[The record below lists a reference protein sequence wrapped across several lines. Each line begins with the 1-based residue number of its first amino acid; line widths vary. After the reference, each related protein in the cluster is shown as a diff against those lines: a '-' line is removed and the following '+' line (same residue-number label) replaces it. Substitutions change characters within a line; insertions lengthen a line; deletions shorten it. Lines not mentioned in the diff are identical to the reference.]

1 MFHAIL
7 ALNIHLQVNEGFSGY
22 TDVFIF
28 WRYVS
33 ES

>member
-7 ALNIHLQVNEGFSGY
+7 ALNIHLQVNEDVSGY